1 MRTRHFAALALL
13 CAALLLAGCAQSGS
27 GSAAASN
34 GGGSASPSVPASASP
49 SVPVPSGS
57 SQPPNP
63 PPSGVALVLTGQVE
77 PGVEPHCLIL
87 KDGGQTYQ
95 LMGGDPA
102 IVKAGARVRVSGHV
116 VANVMSYCMQGQP
129 FQITEAHAL

>member
-1 MRTRHFAALALL
+1 MRTRHFAVLGLL
-13 CAALLLAGCAQSGS
+13 CAALLAGCAQSGS

-34 GGGSASPSVPASASP
+34 GAGTASPSAPAPASP
-49 SVPVPSGS
+49 SAPEPSGS
-57 SQPPNP
+57 SQPPS

-77 PGVEPHCLIL
+77 AGVEPHCLIL

-102 IVKAGARVRVSGHV
+102 VVKAGARVRVTGHV
-116 VANVMSYCMQGQP
+116 VDNVMSYCMQGKP